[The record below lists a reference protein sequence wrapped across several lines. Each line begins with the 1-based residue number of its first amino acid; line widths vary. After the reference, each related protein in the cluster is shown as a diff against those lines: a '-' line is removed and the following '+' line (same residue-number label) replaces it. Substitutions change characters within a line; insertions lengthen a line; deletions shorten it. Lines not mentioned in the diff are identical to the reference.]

1 MFYPPFLRLS
11 RTFGHYISFW
21 AFPTA
26 SVGVGKKW
34 GERGEISL
42 QGIILRE
49 RRRAAKGGGKG
60 PHRENYPERG
70 GEGRNRRTRIEYY
83 IGPSLHTQH
92 IQGEGASRAGG
103 HA

>member
-34 GERGEISL
+34 GGRGERFPSKGSFFVKEGGRRKEGERAPTGKIIQREGERGETDV
-42 QGIILRE
+42 
-49 RRRAAKGGGKG
+49 
-60 PHRENYPERG
+60 RG
-70 GEGRNRRTRIEYY
+70 SSTI
-83 IGPSLHTQH
+83 
-92 IQGEGASRAGG
+92 
-103 HA
+103 